1 MLEILKRKN
10 CFEYRIAK
18 AHIVKERVCLR
29 SFWEGSLLGYSE
41 KWRVPEVLREKFKTA
56 GTEQGWIEGEELLV
70 LGISGGSDSV
80 ALVFLAF
87 LLLPRE
93 RLVMAHFEHGIRGQ
107 VSLEDARF
115 VQSFAKTLGLP
126 LECRHVITE
135 EHRNLHESLES
146 TARRIRYDFLR
157 EISLKYHNAWIATG
171 HTRNDVQETVLFN
184 LFRGTGIRGLGG
196 IPPRRGRIVRPLLHC
211 SREELRHFLRENGLS
226 WKEDAT
232 NEDTSYTRNYIRKI
246 LIPQIEEHINARA
259 GEHLANLASDIQV
272 IRKKDEAFY
281 GELVSRMRRK
291 MPLSL
296 VSWDLLSA
304 RQLSSWDLRMAL
316 MEEARLLNIPPLSR
330 KRLEKL
336 EQLIRTSGRWRFQW
350 KGKVELLCGSG
361 LLSWVDSG
369 ELSSVSSKDISPGKL
384 GVLEETCGSWSLKVE
399 KRPSSTEKDVLE
411 SCEALVRLG
420 KYGKISISSLEE
432 WKNRIPAEKALLF
445 CKGIPWWARP
455 LWPVILWGEKGVWIP
470 WTGRGEPDCSEMAS
484 FSEENHVTMARLL
497 CRPSLTS
504 LRKRRG
510 ENEEI

>member
-1 MLEILKRKN
+1 
-10 CFEYRIAK
+10 
-18 AHIVKERVCLR
+18 
-29 SFWEGSLLGYSE
+29 LGDSE
-41 KWRVPEVLREKFKTA
+41 KWHVPEVLREKFKAA
-56 GTEQGWIEGEELLV
+56 GAEQGWLEGEESLV

-93 RLVMAHFEHGIRGQ
+93 RLVMAHFEHGIRGE

-115 VQSFAKTLGLP
+115 VQSFAKTLGLS

-157 EISLKYHNAWIATG
+157 EISRKYHNAWIATG

-259 GEHLANLASDIQV
+259 GEHLANLASDIHV
-272 IRKKDEAFY
+272 IRTRDEAFY

-304 RQLSSWDLRMAL
+304 RKLSSWDLRMAL

-336 EQLIRTSGRWRFQW
+336 EKLIRTSGRWRFQW
-350 KGKVELLCGSG
+350 KGKVELLCGSK
-361 LLSWVDSG
+361 LLSWVDVG
-369 ELSSVSSKDISPGKL
+369 EHHPLCSREIS
-384 GVLEETCGSWSLKVE
+384 LERRGFYEGMHGSWSFKAE
-399 KRPSSTEKDVLE
+399 KTSLLSGEKEMLE
-411 SCEALVRLG
+411 SGEAWIGLG
-420 KYGKISISSLEE
+420 KSEIIGICSLEE
-432 WKNRIPAEKALLF
+432 WEKK
-445 CKGIPWWARP
+445 KGKGKTEPPWQNVPWWARP
-455 LWPVILWGEKGVWIP
+455 LWPVILWGEKGFWVPRMGW
-470 WTGRGEPDCSEMAS
+470 GEPDSSSTAS

-497 CRPSLTS
+497 CCPSVTS
-504 LRKRRG
+504 LWKEGTECG
-510 ENEEI
+510 EN